1 VAAVAADDVRRLYG
15 LPPERFT
22 TERDALAK
30 QLRQAGDAEAAAEV
44 KALRR
49 PTMSAWAV
57 NQLVRERTPLLR
69 DLWKAGDKLRK
80 AHEGKGDFRAA
91 LDAEREALQA
101 LAASAAELLEQSGQ
115 AATNATLQRVTGTLQ
130 AAAADSDA
138 RTAVGEGMLD
148 KDLEPP
154 GFEAL
159 G

>member
-1 VAAVAADDVRRLYG
+1 VATDEIRRLYG
-15 LPPERFT
+15 LPPDRFT
-22 TERDALAK
+22 AERDALAK
-30 QLRQAGDAEAAAEV
+30 RLREAGDRDAAAEA

-49 PTMSAWAV
+49 PPLSAWAV
-57 NQLVRERTPLLR
+57 NQLVRERTPLLH

-91 LDAEREALQA
+91 LNAERETLEA
-101 LAASAAELLEQSGQ
+101 LAASAAELLERSGH
-115 AATNATLQRVTGTLQ
+115 AATDATLQRVTGTLQ
-130 AAAADSDA
+130 AAAADRDA
-138 RTAVGEGMLD
+138 RRAVEEGMLD